1 MSLRTVV
8 CSLQGTMTHIQTYIC
23 ASELFAAVRSLENY
37 YRYLFILDVCMGN
50 WPMSQNKKCVW
61 CDSSITSDNHV
72 ITANSNV
79 FCEEYNCI
87 VEV

>member
-1 MSLRTVV
+1 MSKLFN
-8 CSLQGTMTHIQTYIC
+8 
-23 ASELFAAVRSLENY
+23 ELFAAVRSLENY
-37 YRYLFILDVCMGN
+37 YRKVFISDVCMGK

-72 ITANSNV
+72 ITANNTV